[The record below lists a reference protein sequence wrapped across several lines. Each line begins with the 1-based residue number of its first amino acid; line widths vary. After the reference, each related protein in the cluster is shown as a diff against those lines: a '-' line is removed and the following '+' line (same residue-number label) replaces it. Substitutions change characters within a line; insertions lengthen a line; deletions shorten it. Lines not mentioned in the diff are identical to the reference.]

1 MIEFSVTHSDE
12 GLNSLY
18 HAWWKRM
25 HGVRN
30 AWATGMLCLCLLV
43 MFLLRSTDWYLV
55 VPAVMSAC
63 FLALVQTI
71 RYQATKSALTAFAA
85 SGRPALNYRFDEAG
99 LLEASAL
106 GKVELPWQSFAGLAR
121 IGRFWVLYRGQLHN
135 AQFIA
140 FPEHQIPLDAL
151 AYIRERFTELEKT
164 AGSTPTV
171 S

>member
-1 MIEFSVTHSDE
+1 MIEFDITHTDE
-12 GLNSLY
+12 GLKALY

-43 MFLLRSTDWYLV
+43 MFLMRSTDWYLV

-63 FLALVQTI
+63 FLALVQAI

-85 SGRPALNYRFDEAG
+85 SGRPTLAYRFAESG
-99 LLEASAL
+99 LLESSAM
-106 GKVELPWQSFAGLAR
+106 GNVELPWQSFSGLAKL
-121 IGRFWVLYRGQLHN
+121 GRYWVLYRGPLQN

-140 FPEHQIPLDAL
+140 FPEHQIPLHAL
-151 AYIRERFTELEKT
+151 AFVRERFAALEKG
-164 AGSTPTV
+164 ARSDPP
-171 S
+171 SA